1 MLGRFLHVQLA
12 DAPRL
17 CRAVLQQSLQHFT
30 GRIHEYPAAIELPAL
45 FHVLLRALS
54 ELVLQCCHI
63 QPQCLTF
70 QLGTSRSPLQVIN
83 TLLEIGTDRLV
94 MHGQLLA
101 QRLQARAE
109 LRLFCQHLLEQ
120 LLDPSKLREIRR
132 L

>member
-1 MLGRFLHVQLA
+1 MLHILFRSLGQL
-12 DAPRL
+12 
-17 CRAVLQQSLQHFT
+17 V
-30 GRIHEYPAAIELPAL
+30 
-45 FHVLLRALS
+45 
-54 ELVLQCCHI
+54 I
-63 QPQCLTF
+63 QRCQIPPQGFTF

-83 TLLEIGTDRLV
+83 TFLEIGTDRLV